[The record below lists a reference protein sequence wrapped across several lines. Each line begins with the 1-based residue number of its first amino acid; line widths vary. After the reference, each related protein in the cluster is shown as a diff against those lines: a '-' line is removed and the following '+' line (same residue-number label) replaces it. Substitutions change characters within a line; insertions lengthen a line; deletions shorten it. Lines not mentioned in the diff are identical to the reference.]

1 MSLKLTG
8 ELYATAI
15 KNDAKTEEVLTCH
28 FKIDMR
34 NLMNFEQ
41 STNTFCAFKNDT
53 KNLANFPLPAGKIL
67 ISF

>member
-1 MSLKLTG
+1 MSLKFTG
-8 ELYATAI
+8 ELRVKTMN
-15 KNDAKTEEVLTCH
+15 NDAKIEEELTCQ
-28 FKIDMR
+28 FKTDMR

>member
-8 ELYATAI
+8 EVYGTTI
-15 KNDAKTEEVLTCH
+15 KNDAKTEEELTCQ

-34 NLMNFEQ
+34 TLMNFEP

-53 KNLANFPLPAGKIL
+53 KNLPNVSLTAGKVL

>member
-1 MSLKLTG
+1 MSLKLTE
-8 ELYATAI
+8 ELYATTI
-15 KNDAKTEEVLTCH
+15 KNDAKTEEELTCQ
-28 FKIDMR
+28 FKTDMG

>member
-8 ELYATAI
+8 EVYATTI
-15 KNDAKTEEVLTCH
+15 KNDAKTEEELTCQ

-34 NLMNFEQ
+34 TLMNFEQ

-53 KNLANFPLPAGKIL
+53 KNLPNVSLTAGKVL